1 VNAAAAPTAAWP
13 MNFLR
18 VTWLIRKWTGKGYQ
32 RFRFAKEKL
41 RQAATLAIFSLMNG
55 SPASV
60 RNFHVLTKP
69 VGPIC
74 NLDCK
79 YCFYLEKEKLYPG
92 ENQWRM
98 SDAVLEEYIRQ
109 YIHSQPRKTDSEEP
123 PAQEDDDMRGQPAP
137 EIHFAWQGGEPTL
150 LGVEF
155 FRKAV
160 GLQKKHSR
168 GKTISNAI
176 QTNGTLLDDE
186 WCEFLA
192 ANKFLVGLS
201 VDGPAELHDKYRVDK
216 RQQPTF
222 GAVMRGLELLKKN
235 GVEFN
240 TLTVVNRAN
249 SQHPLEVYR
258 FLKSIGSQ
266 FLQFIPLVERAA
278 PEDLKALGYDFAE
291 PPLLEASDTSQVT
304 SGKKTLPVTRHL
316 SLVTPWSV
324 EAEQY
329 GNFLCAIFD
338 EWVRHD
344 VGRTFV
350 QLFDV
355 ALGNWMGL
363 GSSLCVFA
371 EKCGAAL
378 AIEHNGDLYSC
389 DHYVYPRH
397 KLGNVMNQSLGEMV
411 NSPQQVKFGNDK
423 LNSLPKFCRD
433 CEVRFAC
440 NGECP
445 KHRFIKTPDGE
456 GGLNYLCP
464 AYKTFFNHIDPAM
477 RTMARLLRANQA
489 PARIMEMTAASL

>member
-1 VNAAAAPTAAWP
+1 
-13 MNFLR
+13 M
-18 VTWLIRKWTGKGYQ
+18 
-32 RFRFAKEKL
+32 
-41 RQAATLAIFSLMNG
+41 
-55 SPASV
+55 SPPPITDA
-60 RNFHVLTKP
+60 RRPFHLLTKP

-79 YCFYLEKEKLYPG
+79 YCFYLEKENLYPG

-98 SDAVLEEYIRQ
+98 SDPLLEEYVRQ
-109 YIHSQPRKTDSEEP
+109 YIHSQPV
-123 PAQEDDDMRGQPAP
+123 P
-137 EIHFAWQGGEPTL
+137 EINFAWQGGEPTL
-150 LGVEF
+150 LGVDF

-160 GLQKKHSR
+160 ALQKR
-168 GKTISNAI
+168 FAGGKTIHNAI

-201 VDGPAELHDKYRVDK
+201 VDGPAELHDLHRVDK

-222 GAVMRGLELLKKN
+222 EKVMAGLAFLKKH
-235 GVEFN
+235 GVDFN
-240 TLTVVNRAN
+240 TLTVVHRAN
-249 SQHPLEVYR
+249 SQQPLDVYR
-258 FLKSIGSQ
+258 FLKSIGSE

-278 PEDLKALGYDFAE
+278 PPDMSAAGYDFAA
-291 PPLLEASDTSQVT
+291 PPLPGE
-304 SGKKTLPVTRHL
+304 TRH
-316 SLVTPWSV
+316 SSAAAPWSV

-329 GNFLCAIFD
+329 GIFLCAIFD

-344 VGRTFV
+344 VGKTFV

-371 EKCGAAL
+371 EKCGTAL
-378 AIEHNGDLYSC
+378 AIEHNGDIYSC

-397 KLGNVMNQSLGEMV
+397 RLGNVMNNSLGAMV
-411 NSPQQVKFGNDK
+411 TSPQQLKFGADK
-423 LNSLPKFCRD
+423 CDSLPKYCRE

-445 KHRFIKTPDGE
+445 KHRFIQTPDGE
-456 GGLNYLCP
+456 EGLNYLCA
-464 AYKTFFNHIDPAM
+464 AYKKFFNHIDPHM
-477 RTMARLLRANQA
+477 KTMAALLRMDEA
-489 PARIMEMTAASL
+489 PARIMEILADEVPEPRA

>member
-1 VNAAAAPTAAWP
+1 MSQPPITDAG
-13 MNFLR
+13 R
-18 VTWLIRKWTGKGYQ
+18 G
-32 RFRFAKEKL
+32 
-41 RQAATLAIFSLMNG
+41 
-55 SPASV
+55 
-60 RNFHVLTKP
+60 FHILTKP

-98 SDAVLEEYIRQ
+98 SDEVLEEYVRQ
-109 YIHSQPRKTDSEEP
+109 YIHSQPS
-123 PAQEDDDMRGQPAP
+123 P
-137 EIHFAWQGGEPTL
+137 EINFAWQGGEPTL

-160 GLQKKHSR
+160 ALQKKFAD
-168 GKTISNAI
+168 GKIIFNAI

-192 ANKFLVGLS
+192 TNKFLVGLS
-201 VDGPAELHDKYRVDK
+201 IDGPAELHDKYRVDK

-222 GAVMRGLELLKKN
+222 STVMRGLELLKKQ

-249 SQHPLEVYR
+249 SQQPLEVYR
-258 FLKSIGSQ
+258 FLKRIGSQ
-266 FLQFIPLVERAA
+266 FIQFIPLVERAA
-278 PEDLKALGYDFAE
+278 PMEMKAAGYDFAA
-291 PPLLEASDTSQVT
+291 PPLPGENGNASV
-304 SGKKTLPVTRHL
+304 
-316 SLVTPWSV
+316 VTPWSV

-329 GNFLCAIFD
+329 GKFLCTIFD
-338 EWVRHD
+338 EWVRND
-344 VGRTFV
+344 VGKTFV

-397 KLGNVMNQSLGEMV
+397 KLGNVMNQSLGAMV
-411 NSPQQVKFGNDK
+411 NSPQQLKFGNDK
-423 LNSLPKFCRD
+423 FDSLPKFCRE

-445 KHRFIKTPDGE
+445 KHRFIRTPDGE
-456 GGLNYLCP
+456 DGLNYLCA
-464 AYKTFFNHIDPAM
+464 AYKKFFNHIDPHM
-477 RTMARLLRANQA
+477 KTMGQLLQNDEA
-489 PARIMEMTAASL
+489 PARIMELPAKKPF